1 MTRLPGSVPDLTAVI
16 GAQLQLEEVKRTS
29 QPPSQHAMPMSAAA
43 AMEAIIRY
51 DIRVPFLG

>member
-1 MTRLPGSVPDLTAVI
+1 VPDLTAVI

-29 QPPSQHAMPMSAAA
+29 QPPSQRAMPMSAAA